1 MLFFCGVCVHGRAHV
16 GVCVCFGKR
25 CSIKQAHETASLKSM
40 QSWDIAALFLSQA
53 RLKLSPSYCSKGT
66 VWLLV
71 SHLWALSVCVCVLC
85 VHLGVWYCPPGI
97 PFLYPTDF
105 RAALKFLLR
114 GNEEREKGGGG
125 LTETK
130 SGRGGG
136 RRVKMLHF
144 YSCTH
149 SAHRQTVSFIIQEWC
164 HRLHGAF

>member
-40 QSWDIAALFLSQA
+40 QSWDIAALFSSQA

-71 SHLWALSVCVCVLC
+71 SHLWALSVCVCTLC
-85 VHLGVWYCPPGI
+85 ALVCGTVPQGSPSSIPP
-97 PFLYPTDF
+97 TSE
-105 RAALKFLLR
+105 LLWSSSSE
-114 GNEEREKGGGG
+114 GTKREK
-125 LTETK
+125 
-130 SGRGGG
+130 RGGG
-136 RRVKMLHF
+136 WLRQRAVEGEGEEWKMLHF